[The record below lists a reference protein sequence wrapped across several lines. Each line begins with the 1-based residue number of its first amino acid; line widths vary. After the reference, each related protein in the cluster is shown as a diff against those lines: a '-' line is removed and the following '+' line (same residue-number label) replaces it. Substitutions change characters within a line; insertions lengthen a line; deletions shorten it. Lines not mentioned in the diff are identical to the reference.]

1 MPGDKE
7 IILMNSCQGDMK
19 HWSENT
25 CWLYD
30 CDFEFLNHDNIKNIV
45 LCGPRRFDHKLR
57 LLLAGVPE
65 EKLSFA
71 EKETDAPS
79 CLKLFEKD
87 NVYVLYGTD
96 SIALGKKVGDMVRK
110 LLTEKA
116 GKEA

>member
-1 MPGDKE
+1 
-7 IILMNSCQGDMK
+7 MK

-30 CDFEFLNHDNIKNIV
+30 CDFEFLNYDNIKNIV

-79 CLKLFEKD
+79 CLKLFEND
-87 NVYVLYGTD
+87 NIYVLYGTD
-96 SIALGKKVGDMVRK
+96 SIALGKKVGDMVQK
-110 LLTEKA
+110 LLKEKT

>member
-1 MPGDKE
+1 
-7 IILMNSCQGDMK
+7 MNSCQWDMK

-30 CDFEFLNHDNIKNIV
+30 CDFEFLNQDNIKNIV

-71 EKETDAPS
+71 EKETDAPD
-79 CLKLFEKD
+79 KLQLFAND
-87 NVYVLYGTD
+87 HIYVLYGTD
-96 SIALGKKVGDMVRK
+96 SIALGKKVADQVRT
-110 LLTEKA
+110 LLIAKN
-116 GKEA
+116 KEGGEADEN